1 MVTMVGTETEA
12 LKLLQDL
19 VVLDYDAIAAY
30 DAAIEGLSDATH
42 RQALSEFREDHA
54 RHTQNLAP
62 FIQRLGGE
70 VPTEGDMKSMLTTGK
85 VAMGSLVGDKAI
97 LMAMRSNE
105 DDTNTA
111 YGRAVEHDRITA
123 DMREVLQQN
132 LADERR
138 HCEYILQAI
147 ERA

>member
-12 LKLLQDL
+12 RTLLQDL
-19 VVLDYDAIAAY
+19 IILDYDAIAAY
-30 DAAIEGLSDATH
+30 DAAIEGLSDAAH
-42 RQALSEFREDHA
+42 RQALTEFREDHA

-62 FIQRLGGE
+62 FVRQLGGE
-70 VPTEGDMKSMLTTGK
+70 APTGGDMKSMLTTGK
-85 VAMGSLVGDKAI
+85 VAMGSLLGDKAI

-111 YGRAVEHDRITA
+111 YARAVEHPDVTA
-123 DMREVLQQN
+123 DMRGVLEQN

-138 HCEYILQAI
+138 HCAYILQAI
-147 ERA
+147 ERL